1 MVNIIYSH
9 MRCKGRFSLIVR
21 NREISV
27 QENVSF
33 TLIIQKAIYFLF
45 NIIRWIV
52 NYNIVLNSYGGVL

>member
-1 MVNIIYSH
+1 MVNIIYSL

-33 TLIIQKAIYFLF
+33 TLIVRKSAEARFRTMQLK
-45 NIIRWIV
+45 
-52 NYNIVLNSYGGVL
+52 